1 MKAALT
7 SMIAA
12 LALAGCGSTLTN
24 GDKISDFKASADANA
39 QMYDSQADVMWNAQ
53 EAVKACYKKATT
65 DVQIMAC
72 AMHGQSANYSQAM
85 AGRPAPNRNPQ
96 TAPEVAGDTGK
107 AAVKA
112 VANTAGVVG
121 VANAVADG
129 LSNTVAANASVQA
142 KDPVVVTQ
150 PQPLVVRP
158 EVVRQDV
165 VVVP

>member
-1 MKAALT
+1 
-7 SMIAA
+7 
-12 LALAGCGSTLTN
+12 
-24 GDKISDFKASADANA
+24 
-39 QMYDSQADVMWNAQ
+39 
-53 EAVKACYKKATT
+53 
-65 DVQIMAC
+65 
-72 AMHGQSANYSQAM
+72 
-85 AGRPAPNRNPQ
+85 
-96 TAPEVAGDTGK
+96 
-107 AAVKA
+107 
-112 VANTAGVVG
+112 